1 MRAKALTKRMRALL
15 AAVVTMAAAAS
26 AEAQNTC
33 SAKGLAAGL
42 PFAMKHCAVTFYED
56 QNSLTFWFSEKPL
69 PAEAA
74 KTFPYSGYAD
84 YSQKD
89 ASGNPQTMIGLSLCQ
104 GEGKPSLAP
113 ASVRSAE
120 IGFSHEKSFE
130 LYRKGEW
137 MQYQWVFKLP
147 QDSKSFK
154 VEKLSGEVKP
164 GATISGRLVGSVA
177 GGGGKPFSWEID
189 FTSKLPEKSSGA
201 GTGCSGS

>member
-1 MRAKALTKRMRALL
+1 MRKILRALL
-15 AAVVTMAAAAS
+15 AAGVAMAAAAG

-33 SAKGLAAGL
+33 SAKGVAAGL
-42 PFAMKHCAVTFYED
+42 PFAMKHCAITFYED

-69 PAEAA
+69 PAETT

-89 ASGNPQTMIGLSLCQ
+89 ASGNPQNMIGLSLCQ

-113 ASVRSAE
+113 ASVRSVE
-120 IGFSHEKSFE
+120 IGFSHEKSLE
-130 LYRKGEW
+130 LSRKGEW
-137 MQYQWVFKLP
+137 MQYQWVFELP
-147 QDSKSFK
+147 KDSKNFK

-189 FTSKLPEKSSGA
+189 VAAKLPERTAGSGM
-201 GTGCSGS
+201 GCSGS